1 MPTYQ
6 EKIIANI
13 IDQLDG
19 LAKIEAFDLLQKIE
33 GLLLD
38 HPSPINATVFKKA
51 ARIEFMV
58 KNAVSIGDREYC
70 YLEDSCQFL
79 WVYNYSNTEIQ
90 SKEQL
95 YFSLPNTHEVN
106 ILDDNSLLECFKGS
120 IIEKIIY
127 EFIQTHLVVDRNP
140 KTGRLLLLEL
150 LDKVDP

>member
-1 MPTYQ
+1 MSTYQ

-38 HPSPINATVFKKA
+38 HPSPVNATIFKKT
-51 ARIEFMV
+51 ARIEFII

-70 YLEDSCQFL
+70 YLDDSCQFL
-79 WVYNYSNTEIQ
+79 LIYNYSNTEIQ

-95 YFSLPNTHEVN
+95 YFSRPSTHEVH
-106 ILDDNSLLECFKGS
+106 ILDKNSLLECFKGS
-120 IIEKIIY
+120 IIENIIY
-127 EFIQTHLVVDRNP
+127 EFTQTHLVLDRNP